1 MSMAEAI
8 AIARQVEAREIRSN
22 PRERARRVREA
33 IDLLV
38 AVAEAQPQSDSIRAP

>member
-8 AIARQVEAREIRSN
+8 AIARQVEAREVRSN

-38 AVAEAQPQSDSIRAP
+38 AAVEAQPQPEPASD